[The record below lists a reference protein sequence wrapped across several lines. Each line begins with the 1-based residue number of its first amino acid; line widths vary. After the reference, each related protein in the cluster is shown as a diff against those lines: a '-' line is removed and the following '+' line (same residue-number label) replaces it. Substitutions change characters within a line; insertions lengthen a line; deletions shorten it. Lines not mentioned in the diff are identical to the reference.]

1 MSFTRALRLTSLAS
15 RPSLSTACRVQA
27 QPARSAAP
35 ALFQTRHYAAK
46 GDGEKDD
53 LGGPGGQ
60 EPPDPVARAQQN
72 RYVTAAC
79 CHRHLLESI
88 LAEHFMHRSL
98 RNKTIAGMLVAISIP
113 LFYMVGQPRKIA
125 EAEVDSNSAGP
136 FAKNN
141 PGEKLANVQGGLPG
155 GRQEQRNQWEGNS
168 GQGTKDVR

>member
-1 MSFTRALRLTSLAS
+1 MSSTRALRLTSLAS
-15 RPSLSTACRVQA
+15 RPSLSTAYRAQA

-35 ALFQTRHYAAK
+35 APFQTRHYAAK

-72 RYVTAAC
+72 R
-79 CHRHLLESI
+79 
-88 LAEHFMHRSL
+88 SL

-125 EAEVDSNSAGP
+125 EAEVDNNSVGP

-155 GRQEQRNQWEGNS
+155 GRQEQQNQWEENS
-168 GQGTKDVR
+168 GQGTKAVR